1 MRIVLRSFIPTKEFS
16 KANSLFLLSKIKFIY
31 LFILA
36 IYILLDCATRGKILL
51 REFIKKTSF
60 KASYKIRS

>member
-36 IYILLDCATRGKILL
+36 IYILLDCATRGISRGMTSKRIH
-51 REFIKKTSF
+51 KKDVIQSEL
-60 KASYKIRS
+60 